1 MLTIICPDIFYWNIV
16 DHYWEMLTIICPD
29 IFYWNIVIEK
39 CWPLSVQKFSVE
51 IQLLRNVDHYLSRH
65 YLLKYSWRE
74 MLTIICPDIF
84 YWNIVIEKCWPL
96 SVQTFSIEIQ
106 LLRNVDHYL
115 SRHFLLKYSWREML
129 TIICPDIFY
138 WNIVSWE
145 MLTII
150 CPDIFYW
157 NTVGLRNVDH
167 YLSRHFLL
175 KYSYWEMLTI
185 ICPDITYWNIVG
197 EKCWPLSV
205 QTFSI
210 EI

>member
-16 DHYWEMLTIICPD
+16 G
-29 IFYWNIVIEK
+29 
-39 CWPLSVQKFSVE
+39 
-51 IQLLRNVDHYLSRH
+51 
-65 YLLKYSWRE
+65 
-74 MLTIICPDIF
+74 
-84 YWNIVIEKCWPL
+84 EKCWPL

-138 WNIVSWE
+138 WNIVGLRNVDHYLSRHFLLKYSYWE

-150 CPDIFYW
+150 CPDITCW
-157 NTVGLRNVDH
+157 NIVGLRNVDH

-185 ICPDITYWNIVG
+185 ICPDIFYWNIVI

-205 QTFSI
+205 QTLPI